1 MKPLPKPSNPSDRS
15 RALGPAARWL
25 AGGAA
30 AEFGGKGRK
39 VLGDDPSLV
48 TVLMAGLTR
57 EETKTMFAV
66 FADTHGVP
74 KSNIIALPETRA
86 SGAKKK

>member
-1 MKPLPKPSNPSDRS
+1 
-15 RALGPAARWL
+15 
-25 AGGAA
+25 
-30 AEFGGKGRK
+30 
-39 VLGDDPSLV
+39 LGDDPSLV

-66 FADTHGVP
+66 FADTHRVP

>member
-1 MKPLPKPSNPSDRS
+1 
-15 RALGPAARWL
+15 
-25 AGGAA
+25 
-30 AEFGGKGRK
+30 
-39 VLGDDPSLV
+39 LGDDPSAV

-66 FADTHGVP
+66 FADTHRVP

>member
-1 MKPLPKPSNPSDRS
+1 MSSALSDASSAVLAVRT
-15 RALGPAARWL
+15 AI

-39 VLGDDPSLV
+39 ALGDDPSAV

-86 SGAKKK
+86 SGAKKS